1 MDHIFEQKLVNE
13 QIALRN
19 TLAQQTKKVNEL
31 MEQIHAYDL
40 MLEDFAVSYLENG
53 GSPEELE
60 ELFNMAG
67 LKEKGKAILSK
78 VGEMGRT
85 AGKVIGRHA
94 LAASLVVSPG
104 AYLNKTTIPGKA
116 GTPAQAAVIEKGTPG
131 TPAVAA
137 TGKFEITGQKHPKTG
152 QFMRKDGKLL
162 HGPDSGYIS
171 DAGEALAHSAP
182 GSVTHTAAQKAI
194 ASARPAVPG
203 TPDRIVKPAVPA
215 VPGTPAKTETS
226 ASLTVVPNTKKYLPA
241 QGLPP
246 VTEIKKRKPQTGPID
261 VTATDAT
268 TTPSPRTD
276 GGSNSSNGG
285 SRRSGTTPRPYPPT
299 PVTPEPV
306 LGKLVVGT
314 RSTKIRRGSTEPRI
328 IRGSSGNPT
337 LRDKVAAAEGE
348 RRAADTDGISTPVV
362 GTQGGYR
369 VVPSIRPKVK
379 RRARV
384 TLEESIEQ
392 TIRNILNEG

>member
-152 QFMRKDGKLL
+152 EFMRKDGKLL

-171 DAGEALAHSAP
+171 DAGEALAHSVP

-215 VPGTPAKTETS
+215 VPGTPAKTNTS

-241 QGLPP
+241 QGLPR

-306 LGKLVVGT
+306 LGKFGLGT
-314 RSTKIRRGSTEPRI
+314 TSPNIQRGSTEPRI
-328 IRGSSGNPT
+328 ISGSAANRT
-337 LRDKVAAAEGE
+337 LRDKVAAAEGQ
-348 RRAADTDGISTPVV
+348 RRAARTDGISTPVV

-369 VVPSIRPKVK
+369 VASSIRPRVT
-379 RRARV
+379 RPARV

-392 TIRNILNEG
+392 TIRNTLNEG

>member
-152 QFMRKDGKLL
+152 EFMRKDGKLL

-215 VPGTPAKTETS
+215 VPGTPAKTQTS
-226 ASLTVVPNTKKYLPA
+226 ALLTVVPNTKKYLPA
-241 QGLPP
+241 QGLPR
-246 VTEIKKRKPQTGPID
+246 VTEKKQKPQTGPID

-306 LGKLVVGT
+306 LGTHTIGT
-314 RSTKIRRGSTEPRI
+314 TSTKIQRGSTEVRAI
-328 IRGSSGNPT
+328 SGSSNNPT
-337 LRDKVAAAEGE
+337 LNRKVAAAEGE
-348 RRAADTDGISTPVV
+348 RRAAGTDGISTAVV
-362 GTQGGYR
+362 GTQGGYG
-369 VVPSIRPKVK
+369 VASSIRPRVK
-379 RRARV
+379 RPARV